1 MPYENWSD
9 PLSQFDGGGGYN
21 FRAGMS
27 NNAVEAYGRGAKPIS
42 RITLAN
48 LREAGWTETKKL
60 ALLLEKKGFWS
71 SCEWHHSG
79 GTWYNR
85 VNFYDPENLVEE
97 WDELSE
103 QEKQIHR
110 AEVEPSKKEEEGRRV
125 YGTYI
130 VWGGTRKRP
139 YKDYDQKFT
148 GVLRNGWIY
157 LKSGGKKKAD
167 GNHITW
173 KYRKTKESV

>member
-103 QEKQIHR
+103 QEKQSIER
-110 AEVEPSKKEEEGRRV
+110 K
-125 YGTYI
+125 
-130 VWGGTRKRP
+130 WNLLRKR
-139 YKDYDQKFT
+139 KRVAGST
-148 GVLRNGWIY
+148 VLTSSGEVLENVPIKIMTRNS
-157 LKSGGKKKAD
+157 L
-167 GNHITW
+167 
-173 KYRKTKESV
+173 VF